1 MPYGY
6 LWTGGVAEYLFNRNR
21 PIAPPSLYLN
31 PLLPQEYS
39 PRKGC
44 SNGTNTAAHVRHG
57 V

>member
-6 LWTGGVAEYLFNRNR
+6 LWTGVAEYLFNRNR
-21 PIAPPSLYLN
+21 PIAPSLYLN